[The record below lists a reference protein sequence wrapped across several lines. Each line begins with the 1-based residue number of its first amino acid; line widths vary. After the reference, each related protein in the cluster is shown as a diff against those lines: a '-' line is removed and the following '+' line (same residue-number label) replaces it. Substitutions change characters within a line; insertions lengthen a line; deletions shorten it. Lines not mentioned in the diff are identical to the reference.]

1 MNLKPLPRLP
11 SKEYKLHWGGLVL
24 FSSLSAV
31 GQSIAPL
38 PTWAQ
43 TVDQAVEISNFPS
56 AQPPSQ
62 TATIEPL
69 QFSSTVATPETFP
82 EMELS
87 KEKQLIAQTPPT
99 NQPPPSQSIP
109 RSPTPQQSPPETPQQ
124 LPSENP
130 LQTPSQPEPSQT
142 PQNEDKKPSCDDT
155 SRYKPAPRQG
165 TDPDS
170 ITVTKFNF
178 EGNTAFSDEKLE
190 SLLQDFI
197 KVPLSFPELLRTRT
211 VITDYYVCKGYITTG
226 AYIPIPRDQTVGS
239 TVTIKIVEGSV
250 EEIRVNGT
258 RRLNSGYVRSRLRLG
273 TSTPLNQNKLLNAI
287 RLLQIDPLIESISAE
302 LRAGVKPGT
311 NVLEVQVTEADSFS
325 SQINLNNGRSPSVG
339 SFNRGI
345 GLTQANLLGLGDGLS
360 VSYNNT
366 QGSNNVNLSYTLP
379 LNARNGTLSF
389 SYGTSSSAVIERP
402 FNELDINSDSRYYQL
417 NLRQPIIQTPSQ
429 EFALGLIASRTE
441 SETSAKVFGP
451 LPEGFAISPGA
462 DSEGRTRI
470 SAIRFYQEWVK
481 QSRSQVLAARSQF
494 SFGIDAFNATI
505 NRNPPDSRFFVWRG
519 QFQWVRLF
527 GLYLDNLPTAPTL
540 LFRTD
545 VQLADRPL
553 ALVEQFGLGG
563 IDSIRGYRQDALL
576 TDNGVLASI
585 EFRLPVARIREWQ
598 TVVQLIPFAEVGYGW
613 DRGDLQLPGPNT
625 IASVG
630 LGLQVVQSRY
640 FRARLDWGI
649 PLVNLDSEK
658 RTWQENGIYFSLEL
672 NPF

>member
-1 MNLKPLPRLP
+1 MNNKPLPRLP
-11 SKEYKLHWGGLVL
+11 SKQRVLNWGGLLL
-24 FSSLSAV
+24 FTILSAV
-31 GQSIAPL
+31 GESIGPL
-38 PTWAQ
+38 PIQAQ
-43 TVDQAVEISNFPS
+43 TVDQPVEILNFPFDRPLS
-56 AQPPSQ
+56 E
-62 TATIEPL
+62 TATPELL
-69 QFSSTVATPETFP
+69 QFSSTVATRETFP

-87 KEKQLIAQTPPT
+87 LENQFIAQIPPT
-99 NQPPPSQSIP
+99 NQPLPSQSIP
-109 RSPTPQQSPPETPQQ
+109 RSPTPRPSPPETPQQ
-124 LPSENP
+124 PPSENP
-130 LQTPSQPEPSQT
+130 LQTPSQPEPPQT
-142 PQNEDKKPSCDDT
+142 PQNEDKKPSCEDT
-155 SRYKPAPRQG
+155 SQYKPAPRQG

-178 EGNTAFSDEKLE
+178 EGNTAFSVKKLE

-197 KVPLSFPELLRTRT
+197 KVPLSFPELLRART

-226 AYIPIPRDQTVGS
+226 AYIAPRDQRVDS

-250 EEIRVNGT
+250 KEIRVNGT
-258 RRLNSGYVRSRLRLG
+258 RQFNSGYVRSRLRLG
-273 TSTPLNQNKLLNAI
+273 TTTPLNRDKLLNAI
-287 RLLQIDPLIESISAE
+287 KLLQIDPLIESISAE
-302 LRAGVKPGT
+302 LRAGIKPGT
-311 NVLEVQVTEADSFS
+311 NILEVQVTEANSFRG
-325 SQINLNNGRSPSVG
+325 QINLNNGRSPSVG

-366 QGSNNVNLSYTLP
+366 EGSNNVNLNYTLP

-417 NLRQPIIQTPSQ
+417 NLRQPIVQTPSQ
-429 EFALGLIASRTE
+429 EIALGLIASRTE

-494 SFGIDAFNATI
+494 SLGIDAFGATI
-505 NRNPPDSRFFVWRG
+505 NRNPPDSRFFIWRG

-563 IDSIRGYRQDALL
+563 IESIRGYRQDALL

-585 EFRLPVARIREWQ
+585 EFRMPVARIREWQ

-613 DRGDLQLPGPNT
+613 DRGDLQLPGSNT

-630 LGLQVVQSRY
+630 LGLQLVQSRY

-649 PLVNLDSEK
+649 PIVNLNSEK